1 MSQHCTVSNPG
12 YTHGLTRLTF
22 LFPRQGEEVA
32 AMTKAAMGGTTSF
45 REALDN
51 RLMDATWSNYIDK
64 KQLLIMYVEAKTI
77 LCHPTPNRKLN
88 AMAKSLFDTS
98 VRVARCL
105 AIEAPEAKVTL
116 SKGREIELDALV
128 LYAQAEKELKQL
140 HLIAFQKR

>member
-1 MSQHCTVSNPG
+1 MDTETDNEFQNQAIT
-12 YTHGLTRLTF
+12 
-22 LFPRQGEEVA
+22 
-32 AMTKAAMGGTTSF
+32 
-45 REALDN
+45 ALDN

-64 KQLLIMYVEAKTI
+64 KQLLIMYAEAKTI
-77 LCHPTPNRKLN
+77 LRHPTPNRKLN

-105 AIEAPEAKVTL
+105 VIEAPEAKVTL

-140 HLIAFQKR
+140 HMIAFQKR